1 METDRKSTAWW
12 FVIGMVSTM
21 LLCICLGMGLLGA
34 GLITKAVGWLTSQ
47 EMSVETPL
55 EISPSPTK
63 SPSSTPEQETR
74 IPLGESKLELA
85 YQTKELLSNTNVPE
99 NDPIS
104 LAERFR
110 GHTDIPRVLAES
122 AEPIPVGT
130 VQSFWVSNLDDNS
143 NFEVQAKLAYATEH
157 VYFWVEEGIDY
168 QETDL
173 EALVEFFDTE
183 AYPTNRDF
191 FGHEWEPGVDGDPHL
206 YILYAG
212 NLGYSVAGYYS
223 PADEL
228 SPLAHEYSNGHEMFY
243 LNSDN
248 VYLWEEFA
256 YGVLAHEFQH
266 MIHWYYDRNED
277 TWLNEGM
284 SELAALLNDY
294 YVGGFD
300 NAYLSDPDQ
309 TLSFWPGSGESGRH
323 YGQAFLFVTYFMDR
337 FGAEVTRR
345 VVEDPVN
352 GLESIDRTLASL
364 GMVDDQGAPF
374 RADDL
379 YGDWAAALWIQD
391 SSVDDGRYDYESYRP
406 AQPSIADTFPCPVS
420 AQSREVSQYGIDYVR
435 FDCEGEHTLI
445 FDGEEIVTVVP
456 VEPHSGQS
464 MFWSNRGD
472 ESDMTLTRTFDLSG
486 VEGSAELD
494 YWVWYDIEEGWDYL
508 YLLASL
514 DDGDT
519 WQILTTPSGTG
530 EDTSG
535 NAYGW
540 AYTGYSGGGE
550 LPTWIQESVD
560 LSAFT
565 GQEIQLRLEY
575 ITDAAVHG
583 EGLLLDDLSIEAIG
597 YEEDFE
603 ESEGGWKAEGF
614 VRLYNRLPQT
624 FRVML
629 VEEGLETRVRQIS
642 LDADNHA
649 EISIDLS
656 GVYGE
661 AVLIVMG
668 TTRHTWQSAPY
679 QITVVP

>member
-1 METDRKSTAWW
+1 MEADQKSTAWW

-21 LLCICLGMGLLGA
+21 LLCICLGMGLLGT
-34 GLITKAVGWLTSQ
+34 GLITKVVSWLTFQ
-47 EMSVETPL
+47 EARVETPI
-55 EISPSPTK
+55 EISPSPSK
-63 SPSSTPEQETR
+63 SPSTTPVQETR
-74 IPLGESKLELA
+74 IPLDDSNLDYA
-85 YQTKELLSNTNVPE
+85 YQMKVLLSNTTVPE

-104 LAERFR
+104 LAERFH
-110 GHTDIPRVLAES
+110 GYTDIPRVLAES
-122 AEPIPVGT
+122 AEPIDLGT
-130 VQSFWVSNLDDNS
+130 VQSFWVSNLDDNV
-143 NFEVQAKLAYATEH
+143 NFKIQAELAYAAEH
-157 VYFWVEEGIDY
+157 VYFWVEEGIEY
-168 QETDL
+168 EEEDL
-173 EALVEFFDTE
+173 EELVEFFDTK

-248 VYLWEEFA
+248 VYLWEDFT

-284 SELAALLNDY
+284 SELAALLNGY
-294 YVGGFD
+294 YEGGFD
-300 NAYLSDPDQ
+300 YAYLSDPDQ

-345 VVEDPVN
+345 VVEDPAN
-352 GLESIDRTLASL
+352 GLESIDHTLASL
-364 GMVDDQGAPF
+364 GMVDDLGGIF
-374 RADDL
+374 NADDL
-379 YGDWAAALWIQD
+379 YGEWASALWVQD
-391 SSVDDGRYDYESYRP
+391 STVGDGRYDYESYRP
-406 AQPSIADTFPCPVS
+406 TQPSAADTFTCPVGE
-420 AQSREVSQYGIDYVR
+420 QSREVNQYGIDYIR

-445 FDGEEIVTVVP
+445 FDGEEVVTVVP

-472 ESDMTLTRTFDLSG
+472 ESDMTLTRTFDLRDVDAP
-486 VEGSAELD
+486 VEFE

-540 AYTGYSGGGE
+540 GYTGFSGGGE
-550 LPTWIQESVD
+550 KPTWIQESVD
-560 LSAFT
+560 LSAFV
-565 GQEIQLRLEY
+565 GQEIQLRFEY

-603 ESEGGWKAEGF
+603 ESEGAWETDGF

-624 FRVML
+624 YQIML
-629 VEEGLETRVRQIS
+629 VEGGLENRVRPIL
-642 LDADNHA
+642 LDEDNRA
-649 EISIDLS
+649 EIRLDLG
-656 GVYGE
+656 GVYDH
-661 AVLIVMG
+661 AVLIVIG

-679 QITVVP
+679 LITERP